1 MKSKLN
7 KISIKVGINIKV
19 LRIKRNLT
27 QEELAEYANVS
38 RAAISDIERGK
49 SSPSVDTVGL
59 IAEALKVDLYKLF
72 ILPQGKGILC
82 RHHPASGCNPFWADD
97 PGLLLRQAHN
107 SRGLRLAL

>member
-38 RAAISDIERGK
+38 RAAISDIDRGK

-72 ILPQGKGILC
+72 I
-82 RHHPASGCNPFWADD
+82 FED
-97 PGLLLRQAHN
+97 
-107 SRGLRLAL
+107 